1 MSKRL
6 AIIGPSAAAMAVAA
20 LAQAMKSDR
29 LRPGRAALQSRPSGG
44 ERSLMRRRR
53 QIERGQLKVENGLAR

>member
-1 MSKRL
+1 
-6 AIIGPSAAAMAVAA
+6 MAVAA